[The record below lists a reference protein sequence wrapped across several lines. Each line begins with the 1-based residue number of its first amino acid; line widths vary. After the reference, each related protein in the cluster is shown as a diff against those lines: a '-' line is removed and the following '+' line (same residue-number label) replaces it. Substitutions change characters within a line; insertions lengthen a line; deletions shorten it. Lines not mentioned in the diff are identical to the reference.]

1 MSDPCVETICHCG
14 KPSAKAQH
22 AISSAGIQMGHP
34 RSSPRSS
41 PETAVFPV
49 DMFLLILLA
58 AFHSR
63 DGSRTLRRLPPL
75 LYVQLIQ
82 LVAGDEP

>member
-1 MSDPCVETICHCG
+1 
-14 KPSAKAQH
+14 
-22 AISSAGIQMGHP
+22 
-34 RSSPRSS
+34 
-41 PETAVFPV
+41 
-49 DMFLLILLA
+49 MFLLILLA